1 MGIELNS
8 SKQSKVTQRK
18 GKKKKEKKRPLPHSK
33 ASRLL
38 AGTDT
43 LSQSL
48 CSTRRQVPFSLAD
61 LDGLNIAGSA
71 QSLAADLPGIAL
83 VVGE

>member
-18 GKKKKEKKRPLPHSK
+18 GKKKKKKKDPYPTVKH
-33 ASRLL
+33 L